1 MSFRRVLV
9 EDNLSYR
16 SIPLGISLLL
26 YRGFEVYR
34 IEEKQRKVRPLG
46 LHKIMGS
53 RGRYS
58 TSKQCLTSD
67 KLSRVV
73 SSSLT
78 TKT

>member
-1 MSFRRVLV
+1 LSFRRVLAG
-9 EDNLSYR
+9 DNLSYR

-26 YRGFEVYR
+26 YRGFGVYR
-34 IEEKQRKVRPLG
+34 IEEKQRKVKPLG
-46 LHKIMGS
+46 SHKILGS

-58 TSKQCLTSD
+58 TSKQCMTSD
-67 KLSRVV
+67 RLFKVV